1 MSTPNSAGAPGR
13 DDKIQGGAGG
23 TQKAGPHPSQLRIA
37 LLFPDLLGTYGD
49 GGNAVVLRERARWRG
64 HDASIIEV
72 SSGSEVPE
80 SCDLYLLGG
89 GEDAPQVEAARA
101 IGSSGPLHRAVDG
114 GAVLL
119 AVCAG
124 LQIAGTR
131 FHTGDQLVDGLGLLD
146 CQTVRSD
153 EPRAVGELLADPLE
167 GFDLPPLTG
176 FENHGSRT
184 RVGPGVRTLARVRMG
199 VGNGD
204 GTEGMVADR
213 GRGKVLGTY
222 LHGPALARNPALADL
237 LLSWAI
243 GAPLPPLDDP
253 TIDSE
258 IEALRVMRLEAVT
271 RGHLDGV
278 NRRTWRDRLLR
289 RS

>member
-1 MSTPNSAGAPGR
+1 MTAGDSTV
-13 DDKIQGGAGG
+13 
-23 TQKAGPHPSQLRIA
+23 RIA

-49 GGNAVVLRERARWRG
+49 GGNAIVLRQRLVWRG
-64 HDASIIEV
+64 HDAEIV
-72 SSGSEVPE
+72 EVPSGHPVPD

-89 GEDAPQVEAARA
+89 GEDAPQIEAARA
-101 IGSSGPLHRAVDG
+101 IGPDGPLHRAVDR
-114 GAVLL
+114 GAAVL

-124 LQIAGTR
+124 LQIAGRR
-131 FHTGDQLVDGLGLLD
+131 FHSGDRLVDGLGLLD
-146 CQTVRSD
+146 CETVRTG
-153 EPRAVGELLADPLE
+153 EARAVGELLADPLD
-167 GFDLPPLTG
+167 GFDLATLTG

-184 RVGPGVRTLARVRMG
+184 KVGAGIQPLARVRAG

-204 GTEGMVADR
+204 GTEGMVAGL

-237 LLSWAI
+237 LLSWVV
-243 GAPLPPLDDP
+243 GELEPLDD
-253 TIDSE
+253 SE
-258 IEALRVMRLEAVT
+258 MEALRAMRLDAIE

-278 NRRTWRDRLLR
+278 IHRTWRDRLLR